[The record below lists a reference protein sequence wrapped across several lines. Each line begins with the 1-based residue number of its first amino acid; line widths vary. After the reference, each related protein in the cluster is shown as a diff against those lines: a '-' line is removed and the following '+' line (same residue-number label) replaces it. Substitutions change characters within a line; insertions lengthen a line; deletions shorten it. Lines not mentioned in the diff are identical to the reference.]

1 MALATSETV
10 GGLGALELVNPHL
23 GGGGLTRHH
32 AVVPAA
38 PAPSGRREL
47 PTALRPLT
55 VAIAG
60 AGRWSGLPEFLA
72 TVHAT
77 SLLVV
82 VDGTVVHEWYADGL
96 GPTDLFLGASMTKSV
111 LACLV
116 GRAVDA
122 GVLGLDEPVTAH
134 VPELAGS
141 GYAGVTVRQVASM
154 TSGLDWVEDHRD
166 PTSAA
171 SRLREVFAGGTG
183 GSRDLLRSLAPRSV
197 PGSRHAYCTADSQ
210 VLDWVRERATGEDHV
225 TALGR
230 LWADLGCG
238 SDAVVGL
245 DAAPELGGVAMAGG
259 ALAATTRDW
268 ARVGLLQATGEGDRG
283 PLISAGWRE
292 VSSRP
297 AAPFL
302 RPGRLA
308 STLTTHAGFGLHW
321 WPLDDAGRRV
331 MADGSRG
338 QLLHVDRDSGTVV
351 VLTARWPYDEATD
364 RQCRDLAY
372 LALPAVARAASGQPG
387 LDDQPQLDDQQRVGA
402 DA

>member
-1 MALATSETV
+1 MALATPDTA

-23 GGGGLTRHH
+23 RGGGLTRHH

-38 PAPSGRREL
+38 PGRRAL
-47 PTALRPLT
+47 PAVPRPLA
-55 VAIAG
+55 VGFGG
-60 AGRWSGLPEFLA
+60 AGRWFDLPELLV

-82 VDGTVVHEWYADGL
+82 VEGVVVHEWYGDGL
-96 GPTDLFLGASMTKSV
+96 GPDDLFLGASMTKSV

-122 GVLGLDEPVTAH
+122 GALGLDEPVTVH
-134 VPELAGS
+134 VPELAAS
-141 GYAGVTVRQVASM
+141 GYAGATVRQVASM
-154 TSGLDWVEDHRD
+154 TTGLDWVEDHRD

-171 SRLREVFAGGTG
+171 SRLRETFAAGTG
-183 GSRDLLRSLAPRSV
+183 GSRDLLRTLAPRFV
-197 PGSRHAYCTADSQ
+197 PGTRHAYCTADSQ
-210 VLDWVRERATGEDHV
+210 VLDWVRERATGEDHL
-225 TALGR
+225 TALTA
-230 LWADLGCG
+230 LWAELGCT
-238 SDAVVGL
+238 SDAVLGL
-245 DAAPELGGVAMAGG
+245 DGPREHGGVAMAGG

-268 ARVGLLQATGEGDRG
+268 ARIGLLQATGRAAGTTG
-283 PLISAGWRE
+283 PTLLSAGWRE
-292 VSSRP
+292 VSSVPP
-297 AAPFL
+297 AAFL

-338 QLLHVDRDSGTVV
+338 QLTYVDRDTGVVV

-364 RQCRDLAY
+364 RQCRDLAH
-372 LALPAVARAASGQPG
+372 LALPAVARAATGTPD
-387 LDDQPQLDDQQRVGA
+387 LDEKQRVGA